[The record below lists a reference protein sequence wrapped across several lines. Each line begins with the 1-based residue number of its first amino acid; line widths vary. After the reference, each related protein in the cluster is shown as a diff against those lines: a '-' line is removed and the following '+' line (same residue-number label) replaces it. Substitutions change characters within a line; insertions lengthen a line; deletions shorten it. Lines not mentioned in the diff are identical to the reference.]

1 MKSIASAPG
10 KVILFGEHFVVY
22 GVKAILCS
30 INKRVTVTAEKTSE
44 RKISINSKIGKL
56 ELEPDK
62 PISEINSPLKPFYY
76 LANKAVENK
85 DTGIHIQIDSE
96 IPLGAGLGSSSCCVA
111 GAAAIFKLFGDISKE
126 KILKLA
132 IEAERTIFENT
143 SGADCTVCTYGG
155 IMEYDKNN
163 GFKKIEDKPNLRYR
177 KANMLNI
184 LINNK
189 ISQIKSNKKAII
201 ALFSKSVQKKV
212 KSVIYVSPNFGP
224 SSYKGHF
231 LRLPG
236 AKWFIPLIL
245 GNEHAF
251 TPRNSEHARCWT
263 TRYPTKALFPVKDAV
278 VAASLV
284 NHSKIKLP
292 ILFWFSDYDKVVS
305 PKATRRIISK
315 MGNNVDVFNP
325 IVSFEDDPSKHGVL
339 GDILSPTKTAQGV
352 NKILEWIR
360 KNN

>member
-96 IPLGAGLGSSSCCVA
+96 IPLGAGLGSSSACCVA
-111 GAAAIFKLFGDISKE
+111 GAAAIFKLFGNISKE
-126 KILKLA
+126 EVLKLA

-155 IMEYDKNN
+155 IMEYDKNK
-163 GFKKIEDKPNLRYR
+163 GFKKIEHEPNFQLVIINSNIEHSTQSMVSKVKEFENKNKEEFSKLSNLESKLVEDVLKLVKENKIQEIGQKMNQNQEYLENIGISN
-177 KANMLNI
+177 KELTKMIKIGQESSFGAKITGSGGGGCIFALTNESNLQNI
-184 LINNK
+184 LKKFKDNNYECFSTK
-189 ISQIKSNKKAII
+189 ID
-201 ALFSKSVQKKV
+201 F
-212 KSVIYVSPNFGP
+212 
-224 SSYKGHF
+224 KGLNTF
-231 LRLPG
+231 
-236 AKWFIPLIL
+236 
-245 GNEHAF
+245 
-251 TPRNSEHARCWT
+251 
-263 TRYPTKALFPVKDAV
+263 
-278 VAASLV
+278 
-284 NHSKIKLP
+284 
-292 ILFWFSDYDKVVS
+292 
-305 PKATRRIISK
+305 
-315 MGNNVDVFNP
+315 
-325 IVSFEDDPSKHGVL
+325 
-339 GDILSPTKTAQGV
+339 
-352 NKILEWIR
+352 
-360 KNN
+360 